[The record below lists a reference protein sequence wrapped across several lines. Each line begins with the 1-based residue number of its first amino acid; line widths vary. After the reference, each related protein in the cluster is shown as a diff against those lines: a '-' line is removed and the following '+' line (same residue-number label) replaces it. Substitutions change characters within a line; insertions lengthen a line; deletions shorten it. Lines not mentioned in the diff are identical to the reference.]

1 MRSDIETDGR
11 YAKIKFTNDLR
22 EDAKRRDFTINSI
35 YCDVEGNLID
45 PFNGIKDLREKKVK
59 FIGKSRG

>member
-22 EDAKRRDFTINSI
+22 EDAKEEILLLIVFTAMLKEI
-35 YCDVEGNLID
+35 
-45 PFNGIKDLREKKVK
+45 
-59 FIGKSRG
+59 